1 MANLFDPANAPTGVP
16 TNIIVGDF
24 VQFKISEYSEDYP
37 NTAYTMT
44 FLARIATGNSTEI
57 TFDATASG
65 DDYLFSVGSSTSENF
80 DVGHYHYQLEIKR
93 NSDNERLI
101 VDRGEIDV
109 LTDLDNNIDPRTHA
123 EIMLGKIE
131 GLLEG
136 KADADV
142 SSYSINNRSL
152 TKLSPDELVEWRD
165 YYRREVADQK
175 RQESI
180 THGRKTSATIL
191 MRF

>member
-1 MANLFDPANAPTGVP
+1 VANLFDPANAPTGVP
-16 TNIIVGDF
+16 TNIVVGDF
-24 VQFKISEYSEDYP
+24 VQFKITEYSEDYP

-44 FLARIATGNSTEI
+44 FLARSATGNSTEI

-80 DVGHYHYQLEIKR
+80 DVGHFHYQLEIKR

-101 VDRGEIDV
+101 VDRGEIDI

-175 RQESI
+175 RQEAI

>member
-16 TNIIVGDF
+16 TSIVVGDF
-24 VQFKISEYSEDYP
+24 VQFKISEYSADYP
-37 NTAYTMT
+37 NTAYTMS
-44 FLARIATGNSTEI
+44 FLARIATGANTEF

-65 DDYLFSVGSSTSENF
+65 EDYLFSVGSSTTENY
-80 DVGHYHYQLEIKR
+80 DAGHYHYQLEIKR

-101 VDRGEIDV
+101 VDRGEIDI

-131 GLLEG
+131 GILEG

-142 SSYSINNRSL
+142 SSYSISGRSL
-152 TKLSPDELVEWRD
+152 TKFSPEELVQWRD

-175 RQESI
+175 RQEAI

>member
-1 MANLFDPANAPTGVP
+1 M
-16 TNIIVGDF
+16 
-24 VQFKISEYSEDYP
+24 QFKISEYSADYP
-37 NTAYTMT
+37 NTAYTVT
-44 FLARIATGNSTEI
+44 FLARIATGANTEI

-65 DDYLFSVGSSTSENF
+65 DDYLFSVGSSTSEGF
-80 DVGHYHYQLEIKR
+80 DAGHYHYQLEIKR

-109 LTDLDNNIDPRTHA
+109 LTDLDNNIDPRTHS

-131 GLLEG
+131 SILEG

-152 TKLSPDELVEWRD
+152 TKLSPDELVQWRD

-175 RQESI
+175 RQEAI

>member
-16 TNIIVGDF
+16 TNIVVGDF
-24 VQFKISEYSEDYP
+24 VQFKITEYSEDYP

-44 FLARIATGNSTEI
+44 FLARSATGNSTEI

-80 DVGHYHYQLEIKR
+80 DVGHFHYQLEIKR

-101 VDRGEIDV
+101 VDRGEIDI

-175 RQESI
+175 RQEAI

>member
-16 TNIIVGDF
+16 TNIVVGDF
-24 VQFKISEYSEDYP
+24 VQFKITEYSEDYP

-44 FLARIATGNSTEI
+44 FLARSATGNSTEI

-80 DVGHYHYQLEIKR
+80 DVGHFHYQLEIKR

-101 VDRGEIDV
+101 VDRCEIDI

-175 RQESI
+175 RQEAI